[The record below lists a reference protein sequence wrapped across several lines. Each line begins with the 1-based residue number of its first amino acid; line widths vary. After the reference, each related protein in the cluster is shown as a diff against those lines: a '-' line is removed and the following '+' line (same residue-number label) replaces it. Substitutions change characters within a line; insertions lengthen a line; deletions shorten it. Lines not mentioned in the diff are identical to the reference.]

1 MSQPFEAPRSAL
13 FEALWQAQA
22 GCCALCGEAMPRQRF
37 ELAHA
42 RLWTRLRPTV
52 DHVRAR
58 ARGGS
63 DAPENLQLVHAACN
77 RLKGRGPARPAR

>member
-1 MSQPFEAPRSAL
+1 MSQPFEAPRSSL
-13 FEALWQAQA
+13 FERLWQAQA
-22 GCCALCGEAMPRQRF
+22 GHCALCGEAMPRQRF

-42 RLWTRLRPTV
+42 RLWKGLRPTF

-63 DAPENLQLVHAACN
+63 DAPENLQLAHAACN
-77 RLKGRGPARPAR
+77 RRKGSGPA